1 MGKNSRKNKIWNA
14 QQKKKQNETKCENS
28 QELENKFQSKKKANY
43 KMTTKIKKEMK
54 NEYVKTFGHTT
65 EDISDKEIDLD
76 KQVDNFVKNVK
87 FWDSHVKSIDET
99 KKLTPYEINKRTFCM
114 QAKTHILKQLPLFPE
129 SIQKKIM
136 GEMIF

>member
-14 QQKKKQNETKCENS
+14 QLKKKQNEMNSENS
-28 QELENKFQSKKKANY
+28 QELKNKFQSKKKANV
-43 KMTTKIKKEMK
+43 KMTEKIKKEMME
-54 NEYVKTFGHTT
+54 EYVKEFGHTT

-87 FWDSHVKSIDET
+87 FWDCQAKLIDET
-99 KKLTPYEINKRTFCM
+99 KQLTPYEINKRTFCM
-114 QAKTHILKQLPLFPE
+114 QAKTHILKQLPSFPE